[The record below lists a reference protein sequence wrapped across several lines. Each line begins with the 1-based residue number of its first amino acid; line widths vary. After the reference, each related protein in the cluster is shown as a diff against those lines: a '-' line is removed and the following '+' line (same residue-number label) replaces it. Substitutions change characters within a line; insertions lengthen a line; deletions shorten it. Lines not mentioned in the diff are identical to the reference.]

1 MSGVSEDI
9 FVDLREKGEKV
20 QKLIEEECKF
30 DPDTEPYKSKYAARN
45 ILNDMKSC
53 LTNLK
58 DSIPS
63 SDPQFLHVEAM
74 HGAVLLLLGTV
85 ALDTEELATG
95 EEHLMNCLNNL
106 EDNSLNPKKVLI
118 VLKALNQLGL
128 LWSQRADADKSHM

>member
-9 FVDLREKGEKV
+9 FIDLRERGEKV
-20 QKLIEEECKF
+20 QKLLEEESKF
-30 DPDTEPYKSKYAARN
+30 DPDTEPYKSKYAAQK
-45 ILNDMKSC
+45 ILCDMKSC

-58 DSIPS
+58 DSIRS
-63 SDPQFLHVEAM
+63 SDPQFLRVEAM
-74 HGAVLLLLGTV
+74 HGAVLLLLGSV

-106 EDNSLNPKKVLI
+106 EDKTMSPNTVLV

-128 LWSQRADADKSHM
+128 LWSQRADAEKSHM